1 MKQYFISKEKYN
13 GEIVYLNLEKLKG
26 YKINPKNNYNYDGIK
41 VNEMIIIKPSLIEK
55 VIKRKIKS
63 KLDYYLKMIIDNLDG
78 NDSDDDTRIALDD
91 LQRYK
96 KIINDKYSIYLDE
109 KYMALLNKKINV
121 FEREL
126 KNNILYQ
133 NLIDDE
139 KTVEEDTRK
148 KR

>member
-1 MKQYFISKEKYN
+1 MKQYLISKEKYN
-13 GEIVYLNLEKLKG
+13 GEIVYLNCEDLKG
-26 YKINPKNNYNYDGIK
+26 YKINPKNNYSYDGIK

-55 VIKRKIKS
+55 IIKRKVKN
-63 KLDYYLKMIIDNLDG
+63 KLDYYLKLIIDNLDG

-126 KNNILYQ
+126 KNNLLYQ
-133 NLIDDE
+133 NLVDDE
-139 KTVEEDTRK
+139 KTVDEDARK

>member
-1 MKQYFISKEKYN
+1 MKQYLISKEKYN
-13 GEIVYLNLEKLKG
+13 GEIVYLNCEDLKG
-26 YKINPKNNYNYDGIK
+26 YKINPKNNYSYDGIK

-55 VIKRKIKS
+55 IIKRKVKN
-63 KLDYYLKMIIDNLDG
+63 KLDYYLKLIIDNLDG

-109 KYMALLNKKINV
+109 KYMVLLNKKINV

-126 KNNILYQ
+126 KNNLLYQ
-133 NLIDDE
+133 NLVDDE
-139 KTVEEDTRK
+139 KTVDEDARK

>member
-1 MKQYFISKEKYN
+1 
-13 GEIVYLNLEKLKG
+13 
-26 YKINPKNNYNYDGIK
+26 
-41 VNEMIIIKPSLIEK
+41 MIIIKPSLIEK
-55 VIKRKIKS
+55 IIKRKVKN
-63 KLDYYLKMIIDNLDG
+63 KLDYYLKLIIDNLDG

-126 KNNILYQ
+126 KNNLLYQ
-133 NLIDDE
+133 NLVDDE
-139 KTVEEDTRK
+139 KTVDEDARK

>member
-1 MKQYFISKEKYN
+1 M
-13 GEIVYLNLEKLKG
+13 KG
-26 YKINPKNNYNYDGIK
+26 YKINPKNNYSYDGIK

-55 VIKRKIKS
+55 IIKRKVKN
-63 KLDYYLKMIIDNLDG
+63 KLDYYLKLIIDNLDG

-126 KNNILYQ
+126 KNNLLYQ
-133 NLIDDE
+133 NLVDDE
-139 KTVEEDTRK
+139 KTVDEDARK

>member
-1 MKQYFISKEKYN
+1 MKQYLISKEKYN
-13 GEIVYLNLEKLKG
+13 GEIVYLNCEDLKG
-26 YKINPKNNYNYDGIK
+26 YKINPKNNYSYDGIK

-55 VIKRKIKS
+55 IIKRQVKN
-63 KLDYYLKMIIDNLDG
+63 KLDYHLKLIIDNLDG

-126 KNNILYQ
+126 KNNLLYQ
-133 NLIDDE
+133 NLVDDE
-139 KTVEEDTRK
+139 KTVDEDARK

>member
-1 MKQYFISKEKYN
+1 MKQYLISREKYN
-13 GEIVYLNLEKLKG
+13 GEIVYLNCEDLKG
-26 YKINPKNNYNYDGIK
+26 YKINPKNNYSYDGIK

-55 VIKRKIKS
+55 IIKRKVKN
-63 KLDYYLKMIIDNLDG
+63 KLDYYLKLIIDNLDG

-126 KNNILYQ
+126 KNNLLYQ
-133 NLIDDE
+133 NLVDDE
-139 KTVEEDTRK
+139 KTVDEDARK

>member
-1 MKQYFISKEKYN
+1 MKQYLISKEKYN
-13 GEIVYLNLEKLKG
+13 GEIVYLNCEDLKG
-26 YKINPKNNYNYDGIK
+26 YKINPKNNYSYDVIK

-55 VIKRKIKS
+55 IIKRKVKN
-63 KLDYYLKMIIDNLDG
+63 KLDYYLKLIIDNLDG

-126 KNNILYQ
+126 KNNLLYQ
-133 NLIDDE
+133 NLVDDE
-139 KTVEEDTRK
+139 KTVDEDARK